1 MTRGD
6 WRVRFAALS
15 LIFLWACAA
24 PRTLSMKDRPEV
36 MGWGNVTGMRVD
48 GQLLELETGLCL
60 VSSNWERV
68 YRTWKEVNRQRH
80 RFARVDCTVT
90 VTGRLDSVYFTK
102 RVKALAPGVAA
113 IDVTFEARADT
124 VFAGAW
130 FSVELPGEIYG
141 GGTVRVFADTSDTV
155 TEFRLPVTVPM
166 ADDPVELRRLREYQR
181 TTAKRVLF
189 VADGRQL
196 EVSLPAATSLVMRG
210 ETRRRGSE
218 RLYVIRAYFAVLEG
232 DATVGQTATG
242 SFTLRATG
250 DIDREPV
257 TINIDPS
264 RPGQAFDG
272 LGGNFRLQNARTDPQ
287 VIDYNLNNLRVAWG
301 RVEMPWRYWH
311 PDEDI
316 DPLEAARSGQLDD
329 RVHRAM
335 HMAQRLAARGIPVI
349 VSAWRPAAWARLG
362 EPIHDRKPGDP
373 FGTPLQPDKM
383 EPIIE
388 SLGDYLVFLKEAY
401 GVEAVM
407 FSFNESDL
415 GIDVRQTPEEHVDLI
430 KRLGAHMAARGLATR
445 MLLGDTSDARPIDFL
460 QPALADPEALRYVGA
475 VSYHSWRGWTDDML
489 RSWHEAARD
498 VNVPLLIGEGSTD
511 AAAWRYPQIF
521 EEPSFALHEIILY
534 LRILA
539 VSQPRS
545 ILQWQLTADYS
556 LLAGGGV
563 FGNDKE
569 PLRPMQRFWNL
580 KQLASTP
587 AGAFLLPSISSS
599 QTVHTVAYGDIARG
613 TYAVHMVNA
622 GAARDL
628 TLTGLPDAVTLL
640 RPYRTDSERGMQAG
654 KPIPVLGGSAS
665 LRLDAASFTTLISVS
680 VTDQ

>member
-1 MTRGD
+1 MRG
-6 WRVRFAALS
+6 AILS
-15 LIFLWACAA
+15 LIGLWGCAA
-24 PRTLSMKDRPEV
+24 PRTLSMNDQPEV

-60 VSSNWERV
+60 VSNDWERV

-80 RFARVDCTVT
+80 RFTRVDCTVT
-90 VTGRLDSVYFTK
+90 VTGRLDSIYFTK
-102 RVKALAPGVAA
+102 RVQALAPGVAV
-113 IDVTFEARADT
+113 IDVAFEARADT
-124 VFAGAW
+124 SFAGAY

-141 GGTVRVFADTSDTV
+141 GGTVSVYADTSDTA
-155 TEFRLPVTVPM
+155 TQFMLPATVPM

-181 TTAKRVLF
+181 TTVRRVLF
-189 VADGRQL
+189 VTDGRQL
-196 EVSLPAATSLVMRG
+196 EISLPAPTSLVVRG
-210 ETRRRGSE
+210 ETRRRGSQ
-218 RLYVIRAYFAVLEG
+218 RHYVIRAYFAVLQG
-232 DATVGQTATG
+232 DATAGQRATG

-257 TINIDPS
+257 TIDIDPS
-264 RPGQAFDG
+264 RPGQVFDG

-311 PDEDI
+311 PEEDV
-316 DPLEAARSGQLDD
+316 DPLEAARSGGLDD

-335 HMAQRLAARGIPVI
+335 QMSQRLAARGIPVI
-349 VSAWRPAAWARLG
+349 VSAWRPPAWARLG
-362 EPIHDRKPGDP
+362 EPIHDRRPGDP
-373 FGTPLQPDKM
+373 YGTPLQPDKL
-383 EPIIE
+383 ERIIE

-415 GIDVRQTPEEHVDLI
+415 GIDVRQTPQEHADLI

-445 MLLGDTSDARPIDFL
+445 MLLGDTSDARSIDFL
-460 QPALADPEALRYVGA
+460 QPTLTDPEALRYVGA
-475 VSYHSWRGWTDDML
+475 LSYHSWRGWTDDEL
-489 RSWHEAARD
+489 RGWYEAARG

-539 VSQPRS
+539 LSQPRS
-545 ILQWQLTADYS
+545 ILQWQLTSDYS
-556 LLAGGGV
+556 LLTGGGV
-563 FGNDKE
+563 FGNDE
-569 PLRPMQRFWNL
+569 DPLQPMQRFWNL

-599 QTVHTVAYGDIARG
+599 PTVHTVAYGDIARG
-613 TYAVHMVNA
+613 AYAVHVVND

-640 RPYRTDSERGMQAG
+640 TPYCTDSERGMQAG